1 MTKPLEGIRVL
12 DLSHVIAGPLA
23 SFYLA
28 QLGAEVIKVEPPQ
41 AGEVMRSMR
50 EGADTDTP
58 TGFAAINA
66 GKQSLALD
74 IRTSAGA
81 GLIRS
86 LAASADVFIENFRP
100 GVVARHGL
108 GYADIKAVKDD
119 IVYCSISGFGQQ
131 GSWAQRGAYDHVVQ
145 ALTGMM
151 MMSGEGD
158 DAPPL
163 KVGFPVIDVAVGM
176 LGALSIVAALHRK
189 ARDGAGQ
196 YIDASMV
203 QASLMLMYPN
213 ACAYLTD
220 GTPTRR
226 VGNRGYTGSPAADT
240 YRCADGWIA
249 VAANTPAQFRRL
261 AALLGVEDLCE
272 DARALDLA
280 AFNAPNGFV
289 VPNDRDHVAARLQA
303 AFAHCNAASLEESL
317 AAAGVPAGR
326 VRKLEDFLQE
336 VDDTGCVK
344 LPDFRFGQNG
354 REVRTRGLGF
364 AAQQDGGP
372 TEAGAPE
379 LGQGTHAVLSA
390 AGVGV
395 DEIAALERA
404 GVIRTA
410 RVNTAPRAPDEG
422 AAALSASR

>member
-1 MTKPLEGIRVL
+1 MSKPLEGVRVL

-28 QLGAEVIKVEPPQ
+28 QLGAEVIKVEPPL
-41 AGEVMRSMR
+41 AGEVLRSMK

-58 TGFAAINA
+58 TGFAALNA

-74 IRTSAGA
+74 IRSAQGA
-81 GLIRS
+81 ELLRT

-108 GYADIKAVKDD
+108 DYASIQAVKPD

-131 GSWAQRGAYDHVVQ
+131 GDWSQRGAYDHVVQ

-151 MMSGEGD
+151 MMSGEGH

-176 LGALSIVAALHRK
+176 LGALSIVSALHRRS
-189 ARDGAGQ
+189 RDGSGQ

-203 QASLMLMYPN
+203 QASLMLMYTN
-213 ACAYLTD
+213 TCAYLTD

-240 YRCADGWIA
+240 YPCADGWLA
-249 VAANTPAQFRRL
+249 VAANTPAQFRKL
-261 AALLGVEDLCE
+261 AAVLGVEELCG

-289 VPNDRDHVAARLQA
+289 VPNDREYVAQRLRQAFAAHSAARL
-303 AFAHCNAASLEESL
+303 EERLSQV
-317 AAAGVPAGR
+317 GVPAAR
-326 VRKLEDFLQE
+326 VRKLEEFLDE
-336 VDDTGCVK
+336 ADATGCVN
-344 LPDFRFGQNG
+344 LPDYRFHQGG
-354 REVRTRGLGF
+354 GEVRTRGIGF
-364 AAQQDGGP
+364 HFDQDGGP
-372 TEAGAPE
+372 SPDGAPA
-379 LGQGTHAVLSA
+379 LGEGTHAVLA
-390 AGVGV
+390 EAGL
-395 DEIAALERA
+395 DEASIAELERA
-404 GVIRTA
+404 GIIRTHA
-410 RVNTAPRAPDEG
+410 K
-422 AAALSASR
+422 AAAPQAS

>member
-1 MTKPLEGIRVL
+1 MPKPLEGVRVL

-28 QLGAEVIKVEPPQ
+28 QLGAEVIKVEPPLT
-41 AGEVMRSMR
+41 GEVLRSMK
-50 EGADTDTP
+50 ECADTDTP

-74 IRTSAGA
+74 IRTQQGA
-81 GLIRS
+81 ELLRT

-108 GYADIKAVKDD
+108 DYARIKAIRPD

-131 GSWAQRGAYDHVVQ
+131 GDWSLRGAYDHVVQ

-158 DAPPL
+158 DTPPI
-163 KVGFPVIDVAVGM
+163 KVGFPVIDIAVGM
-176 LGALSIVAALHRK
+176 LAALSIVASLHRR
-189 ARDGAGQ
+189 ARDGSGQ

-213 ACAYLTD
+213 VCSYLND
-220 GTPTRR
+220 ATPTRR

-240 YRCADGWIA
+240 YRCADGWLA
-249 VAANTPAQFRRL
+249 VAANTPPQFRKL
-261 AALLGVEDLCE
+261 AAAIGEEPLCA

-289 VPNDRDHVAARLQA
+289 VPNDREYVTQRLRA
-303 AFAHCNAASLEESL
+303 AFATRSAAQLEGILSQ
-317 AAAGVPAGR
+317 AGVPAAR
-326 VRKLEDFLQE
+326 VRKLEEFLHE
-336 VDDTGCVK
+336 ADTTGCVK
-344 LPDFRFGQNG
+344 LPDHFFHQGG
-354 REVRTRGLGF
+354 RELRTHGIGF
-364 AAQQDGGP
+364 AFEQDGDP
-372 TEAGAPE
+372 TPAGAPA
-379 LGQGTHAVLSA
+379 LGQDSRAILA
-390 AGVGV
+390 QAGL
-395 DEIAALERA
+395 DADTIAELERA
-404 GVIRTA
+404 GIV
-410 RVNTAPRAPDEG
+410 RVKAE
-422 AAALSASR
+422 ASTISTRSFHSSENA